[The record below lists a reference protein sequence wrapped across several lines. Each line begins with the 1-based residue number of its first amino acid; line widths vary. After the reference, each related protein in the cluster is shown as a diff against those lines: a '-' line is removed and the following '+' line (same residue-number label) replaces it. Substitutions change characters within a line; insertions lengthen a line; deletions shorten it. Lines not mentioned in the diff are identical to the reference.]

1 MENNKIEYKRK
12 TYNEIHTTDGKFC
25 ILELPFRYGY
35 VVRDLETKK
44 HASYKDEKGNY
55 NLRIFPTK
63 ADAKDFI
70 AKVYDYKA
78 KHK

>member
-25 ILELPFRYGY
+25 ILELPFNGGY
-35 VVRDLETKK
+35 VVRDLETNK
-44 HASYKDEKGNY
+44 HASYKGDKGKY
-55 NLRIFPTK
+55 YLRIFPTK

-70 AKVYDYKA
+70 QKVYDYKA